1 MQGKNQN
8 AEGKIFVSAKA
19 IAKVANHYSLE
30 CYGVVNLVPK
40 NFCQSIKNLFI
51 KNNSTKGIS
60 VKTDKNRITIDVFV
74 ILKFGLS
81 ISAVSKNLKDTIKY
95 NVEDFSGMIVD
106 CVNVYVKGIRV

>member
-8 AEGKIFVSAKA
+8 AEGKIFVSTKA

-40 NFCQSIKNLFI
+40 DFCQSIKNLFN

-60 VKTDKNRITIDVFV
+60 VKADRNRITIDVFV

-81 ISAVSKNLKDTIKY
+81 ISAVSKNLNDTIKY

-106 CVNVYVKGIRV
+106 SVKVHVKGIRV

>member
-8 AEGKIFVSAKA
+8 AEGKIFVSTKA

-40 NFCQSIKNLFI
+40 NFCQSIRNLFN
-51 KNNSTKGIS
+51 KNDSTKGIS
-60 VKTDKNRITIDVFV
+60 VKADKNRISIDVFV
-74 ILKFGLS
+74 VLKFGLS
-81 ISAVSKNLKDTIKY
+81 IPAVSKNLEDTIRY

-106 CVNVYVKGIRV
+106 RVTVHVKGIRV